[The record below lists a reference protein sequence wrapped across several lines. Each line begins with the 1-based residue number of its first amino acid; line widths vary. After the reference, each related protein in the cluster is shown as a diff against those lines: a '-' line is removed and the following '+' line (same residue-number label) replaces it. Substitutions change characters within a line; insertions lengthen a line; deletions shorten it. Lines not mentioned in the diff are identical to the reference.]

1 MRMQTESEIWAHQT
15 FGKADL
21 RDPRRSERLA
31 LMVARAIENPCG
43 KISKVF
49 KCTRERGGAYDF
61 VENVCVPTARLE
73 RAVGKATA
81 KSCVGAGRVRVAV
94 DGSSANIVDETG
106 EKEFGRIGTDG
117 AGAKGLKVMTAL
129 AIGPDGG
136 TIGVLAQSYWVRPPA
151 AKRSRRQKRAQRARK
166 KPEEKETRFWLET
179 IERARI
185 RLDAVGALGSF
196 HLDREGD
203 AWPILMAL
211 DAGGHWFTVRSA
223 WNRVCESSGRSKQY
237 LRERIAATR
246 PIATYDLD
254 VPGSKHRKARRAK
267 MVMRAT
273 KLTLRLRDKQTTK
286 IRLLTVNVVWVREHG
301 TTPRGEKPLDWML
314 LTNAP
319 ISTAAEAHEVVKG
332 YTTRWRIEDFHKT
345 WKSGAC
351 NVEHM
356 QLRSPDAA
364 IRWATILAVAAARI
378 ERLKHL
384 SRNEPDRPASDELQ
398 PIEVEVLVALKR
410 RYKSRNEV
418 IPDGMPSIALAVCWI
433 AEMGGYNGKSSGG
446 PPGSITI
453 ARGLDHLRAGVEAVL
468 AMRSAER

>member
-1 MRMQTESEIWAHQT
+1 MRMQTEAEVWAHQT
-15 FGKADL
+15 FGKAEL
-21 RDPRRSERLA
+21 RDSRRSERFA

-43 KISKVF
+43 TISEVF
-49 KCTRERGGAYDF
+49 KCLKERGGAYDF
-61 VENVCVPTARLE
+61 VESEFIPTARLE
-73 RAVGKATA
+73 LAVGKGTA
-81 KSCVGAGRVRVAV
+81 RSCAGAGRVRVAI
-94 DGSSANIVDETG
+94 DGSSTNIVDKTG
-106 EKEFGRIGTDG
+106 TKQFGRIGTDA

-136 TIGVLAQSYWVRPPA
+136 TIGVLAQSYWTRPPA
-151 AKRSRRQKRAQRARK
+151 AKQSKRQKRAQRARK
-166 KPEEKETRFWLET
+166 KPEQKETRFWLET
-179 IERARI
+179 IESARAR
-185 RLDAVGALGSF
+185 LEEVGALGSF

-203 AWPILMAL
+203 AWPVLVAL

-223 WNRVCESSGRSKQY
+223 WNRVCEGSGRSKHY
-237 LRERIAATR
+237 LRERIAGTR
-246 PIATYDLD
+246 AIATYDLD
-254 VPGSKHRKARRAK
+254 VPGSARRKARRAR

-273 KLTLRLRDKQTTK
+273 KVTLRLRDKQTKK
-286 IRLLTVNVVWVREHG
+286 IRLLTVNVVWVRERR

-319 ISTAAEAHEVVKG
+319 ISTIAEAHDVVQG

-351 NVEHM
+351 NVEDT

-384 SRNEPDRPASDELQ
+384 SRNQPDRPASDELE

-418 IPDGMPSIALAVCWI
+418 MPDGMPTMSQAVCWI

-453 ARGLDHLRAGVEAVL
+453 ARGLDHLRAGVEGVL
-468 AMRSAER
+468 AMRSRER